1 MTILE
6 ISYPKSGTHALWQVL
21 QALVPPEPEPLPPPF
36 FSVFESVGTRRTPQ
50 DAVNWLRSLR
60 PNDVAASHLY
70 AWERVV
76 EIASSPLF
84 VTYFIHRDLRDVCV
98 SYVTH
103 VTKIDA
109 SHYHHDAYMSLPN
122 FDARL
127 TVSILDVMGSNS
139 NIGLRFKPY
148 LKWLDCPSVL
158 SMRFRDLVS
167 DRMETRLE
175 TLRSIIRHF
184 ERQAG
189 YLPFVDTP
197 EALATYMRPE
207 LSGTFA
213 GINRWRQYF
222 TARHKALFK
231 DVTGDLLV
239 RLGYE
244 KSNDW

>member
-6 ISYPKSGTHALWQVL
+6 ISYPKSGTHALLQIL
-21 QALVPPEPEPLPPPF
+21 QALVPPDLEPVPPPF
-36 FSVFESVGTRRTPQ
+36 FAVFESDGTKRTPQ
-50 DAVNWLRSLR
+50 DAVDWLNSLR

-70 AWERVV
+70 AWDRVR
-76 EIASSPLF
+76 EIASKYPF

-103 VTKIDA
+103 VTKIDT
-109 SHYHHDAYMSLPN
+109 SHYHHDAYVSLPN

-127 TVSILDVMGSNS
+127 TASILDVMGSDS

-148 LKWLDCPSVL
+148 LKWLDCPNVL
-158 SMRFRDLVS
+158 SLRFRDLIN
-167 DRMETRLE
+167 DRLVTLE
-175 TLRSIIRHF
+175 RIIRHF
-184 ERQAG
+184 EKQAG
-189 YLPFVDTP
+189 YLPFIDTP

-207 LSGTFA
+207 LSGTFV
-213 GINRWRQYF
+213 GLKSKWRKCF
-222 TARHKALFK
+222 KASHKALFK
-231 DVTGDLLV
+231 EVTGDLLV